1 MEAPTSLACHNVGI
15 TNYDVCKGVEEM
27 VKKKRKHDLLC
38 THVKNFV
45 NQVFI
50 DGEEGDLQHGHD
62 EELHWAC
69 FTQDG
74 TKGDKDCGRAEVC
87 IDYSAGTGDK
97 AKYEMVR
104 RQSAIQGQWFSLLQE
119 VTVVLIDGD
128 LDLAVIQVPQ
138 ALHEEAPLQSE
149 GGQE

>member
-1 MEAPTSLACHNVGI
+1 MWAPQSD
-15 TNYDVCKGVEEM
+15 YDVCKGVEEM
-27 VKKKRKHDLLC
+27 VKKMHDLLF

-50 DGEEGDLQHGHD
+50 DAEDCDLQHGHD
-62 EELHWAC
+62 EELHRAG

-74 TKGDKDCGRAEVC
+74 TKGDKDCGCAEVC

-104 RQSAIQGQWFSLLQE
+104 RQR
-119 VTVVLIDGD
+119 V
-128 LDLAVIQVPQ
+128 
-138 ALHEEAPLQSE
+138 QSKDN
-149 GGQE
+149 GFHYCRKWQSYL

>member
-1 MEAPTSLACHNVGI
+1 M
-15 TNYDVCKGVEEM
+15 
-27 VKKKRKHDLLC
+27 
-38 THVKNFV
+38 KNLI

-62 EELHWAC
+62 EELHRAG

-74 TKGDKDCGRAEVC
+74 TEGDKDCGRAEVC

-104 RQSAIQGQWFSLLQE
+104 RQ
-119 VTVVLIDGD
+119 TV
-128 LDLAVIQVPQ
+128 
-138 ALHEEAPLQSE
+138 QSKDNCFHYCRKW
-149 GGQE
+149 QLYL